1 MRLKIT
7 LEYFT
12 SPGEELILVLSD
24 GKSIA
29 MEYVAGG
36 RWEASLEMPSK
47 AAELEYSFEL
57 HRDGQCVRREWG
69 RHSEPELA
77 EATEVLEIRDR
88 WQDRPEDSPF
98 WTKAFTDVIF
108 KRKQYSAKRSGNVTF
123 TVPCAQIRKDEVL
136 AITGSGKRFGEWTKF
151 VPLSCCSAPM
161 WTVTL
166 DVKAPFEYKFVILD
180 AKSGV
185 PKTWESG
192 PNHLF
197 ADVPAKGNSLE
208 IRDFIPKLETKPWRG
223 AGTAIPVFSLRS
235 ETSFGVGEFKD
246 LKKLVD
252 WAALTGQGIIQLL
265 PINDT
270 TMTGTWTDS
279 YPYNANS
286 TFALHP
292 LFIHLPDAGVKAD
305 KGYKVLQKSSMLF
318 LLLIMKGLT
327 KKRIAF

>member
-1 MRLKIT
+1 M
-7 LEYFT
+7 
-12 SPGEELILVLSD
+12 VLSD

-47 AAELEYSFEL
+47 AVELEYSFEL
-57 HRDGQCVRREWG
+57 HRGGQCVRREWG
-69 RHSEPELA
+69 HHSVPEPVVRQGSPTIEGA
-77 EATEVLEIRDR
+77 GASTCSATGALEIRDR

-108 KRKQYSAKRSGNVTF
+108 KRKQTSPKRSGNVAF
-123 TVPCAQIRKDEVL
+123 TVPCARIRKNETL
-136 AITGSGKRFGEWTKF
+136 AITGSGKMFGDWKKF
-151 VPLSCCSAPM
+151 VQLKPTDAPLWS
-161 WTVTL
+161 VTL
-166 DVKAPFEYKFVILD
+166 NVKEPFEYKFVILD
-180 AKSGV
+180 AKTGT
-185 PKTWESG
+185 PKIWESG
-192 PNHLF
+192 TNHLF
-197 ADVPAKGNSLE
+197 TEVPANCDLLE
-208 IRDFIPKLETKPWRG
+208 IRDIVPEFKTVPWRG

-292 LFIHLPDAGVKAD
+292 QFRHLPDAGVKAD
-305 KGYKVLQKSSMLF
+305 KGY
-318 LLLIMKGLT
+318 
-327 KKRIAF
+327 